1 MTGPRTTTVHPH
13 RRRGRRLLPFLIA
26 MALGPL
32 ACTSDQTTGPT
43 SGSTDSPFVAAT
55 GSHPR
60 ARNESARLAASAMI
74 TRWAHTSASTRPSF
88 SVSGTGP
95 SVLILADIA
104 NAQTTQALYDTLQ
117 AAGFQ
122 VTVQDLEYAWDPS
135 TLPLNGFSAVVHLDG
150 FTYDLQ
156 LSPEA
161 QTALTTFVQN
171 GGGYIGGQ
179 YNGYERLSEPDMAE
193 LILQSMGNNS
203 EGPEQS
209 CGQCD
214 ITYQTVPGQESHP
227 ILAGLPSSF
236 TFHADGHD
244 AGALFTFTGQ
254 QPTVLMQVP
263 NGGPAVT
270 VRDFGTGKVVN
281 FSFAP
286 NYPYSDLGDILEPT
300 TLLDTH
306 IKALY
311 VNAVRWVSPAA
322 APEQAAPQ
330 SITFAPLSAKVFG
343 DADYTIAATTTSGL
357 PASFTAS
364 GNCSV
369 AGTSVLITA
378 AGSCTITA
386 HQAGNDDF
394 LPAADVSQS
403 FAIAKAPATISVGT
417 EFTYDG
423 TPKNASVTTSPAGLS
438 GLSVSYTLNGSPVA
452 QPTNAGIYQVSA
464 SLTNPNYQ
472 APTKAGTLTILP
484 AAPVLHWT
492 PANLSTGTP
501 LGPSQLNATATGIGG
516 AALAGSF
523 GYTPATGTVFNTAGS
538 ISLAVQF
545 TPSNANYTDAS
556 MSASI
561 NVSGAMNFSGFYAPM
576 RNMPYVNKAIAGS
589 AIPVKFSIG
598 GYRGLQ
604 VLQGN
609 SPRSVPATCPAGAPE
624 NAVRASI
631 APSGGLHSLGSSYT
645 YVWKTSAGWEGTCR
659 KFQLILA
666 DGSTHEAMFRFMKA
680 PRGNGFGRL
689 LGQK

>member
-1 MTGPRTTTVHPH
+1 
-13 RRRGRRLLPFLIA
+13 
-26 MALGPL
+26 
-32 ACTSDQTTGPT
+32 
-43 SGSTDSPFVAAT
+43 
-55 GSHPR
+55 
-60 ARNESARLAASAMI
+60 MI
-74 TRWAHTSASTRPSF
+74 TRWAHTSASIRPSF

-135 TLPLNGFSAVVHLDG
+135 TLPLDGFSAVVHLDG
-150 FTYDLQ
+150 FTYDQQ

-209 CGQCD
+209 CSQCD
-214 ITYQTVPGQESHP
+214 IQYQTVSGQESHP

-236 TFHADGHD
+236 VFHADGHD
-244 AGALFTFTGQ
+244 AGPLFDFPGHE
-254 QPTVLMQVP
+254 PTVLMQVA
-263 NGGPAVT
+263 NGGPALT
-270 VRDFGTGKVVN
+270 VRDVGTGKVVN

-286 NYPYSDLGDILEPT
+286 NYPYNDLGDLVEPT
-300 TLLDTH
+300 TLLDSH

-322 APEQAAPQ
+322 AGDQAAPQ
-330 SITFAPLSAKVFG
+330 SITFAPLSGKTFG
-343 DADYTIAATTTSGL
+343 DPDYTIAATTTSGL
-357 PASFTAS
+357 PASFTAT
-364 GNCSV
+364 GDCSV
-369 AGTSVLITA
+369 AGTSVSITA

-386 HQAGNDDF
+386 HQAGNDAF
-394 LPAADVSQS
+394 QPAADVSQS
-403 FAIAKAPATISVGT
+403 FTIAKAPATITVGT

-438 GLSVSYTLNGSPVA
+438 GLSVSYTLNGSAVT
-452 QPTNAGIYQVSA
+452 QPTNAGVYQVSA
-464 SLTNPNYQ
+464 TLNNPNYQ
-472 APTKAGTLTILP
+472 APAKAGTLTILQ

-501 LGPSQLNATATGIGG
+501 LGPSQLNATATGLGG
-516 AALAGSF
+516 AALAGNF
-523 GYTPATGTVFNTAGS
+523 VYTPAAGTQFNTAGT
-538 ISLAVQF
+538 ISLSVQF
-545 TPSNANYTDAS
+545 TPSNANYAAAS

-561 NVSGAMNFSGFYAPM
+561 NVSGAMNFSGFYAPV
-576 RNMPYVNKAIAGS
+576 RNMPYLNNAMAGS
-589 AIPVKFSIG
+589 TIPIKFAIG

-604 VLQGN
+604 VLQAN
-609 SPRSVPATCPAGAPE
+609 SPTSVPAACPVGAPE

-631 APSGGLHSLGSSYT
+631 ASRGGLQSLGSSYT
-645 YVWKTSAGWEGTCR
+645 YVWKTSATWAGSCR
-659 KFQLILA
+659 KFQLTLA

-680 PRGNGFGRL
+680 PKADAFGRL
-689 LGQK
+689 LGH

>member
-74 TRWAHTSASTRPSF
+74 TRWAHTSASMRPSF
-88 SVSGTGP
+88 SVVGTGP

-122 VTVQDLEYAWDPS
+122 VTVQDQEYAWDPS

-150 FTYDLQ
+150 FTYDLH

-161 QTALTTFVQN
+161 QSALTTFVQN

-179 YNGYERLSEPDMAE
+179 YNGYESLSQPDMAE
-193 LILQSMGNNS
+193 LILQSMGGNPD
-203 EGPEQS
+203 GQEQS
-209 CGQCD
+209 CSGCD
-214 ITYQTVPGQESHP
+214 VTYQAVAGQESHP
-227 ILAGLPSSF
+227 VLAGLPSSF
-236 TFHADGHD
+236 VFHADGHD
-244 AGALFTFTGQ
+244 AGALFEFTDQ

-263 NGGPAVT
+263 SGRPAVT
-270 VRDFGTGKVVN
+270 VRELGTGKVVN

-286 NYPYSDLGDILEPT
+286 NYPYNDQGDIIPPS
-300 TLLDTH
+300 TLLDSH
-306 IKALY
+306 IKGLY
-311 VNAVRWVSPAA
+311 VNAVRWVSTAA
-322 APEQAAPQ
+322 AGDQAVPQ
-330 SITFAPLSAKVFG
+330 SITFAPLSDKVFG

-357 PASFTAS
+357 PASFTAT
-364 GNCSV
+364 GDCSV
-369 AGTSVLITA
+369 AGTSVSITA

-403 FAIAKAPATISVGT
+403 FTIAKAPATITVGT

-423 TPKNASVTTSPAGLS
+423 TPKSASVTTSPAGLS

-464 SLTNPNYQ
+464 TLNNPNYE
-472 APTKAGTLTILP
+472 APAKAGTLTILQ

-523 GYTPATGTVFNTAGS
+523 GYTPAAGTQFNTAGT
-538 ISLAVQF
+538 ISLSVLF
-545 TPSNANYTDAS
+545 TPSNANYAAAS
-556 MSASI
+556 MLASI
-561 NVSGAMNFSGFYAPM
+561 NVSGAMNFSGFYAPV
-576 RNMPYVNKAIAGS
+576 RNMPYVNSATAGG
-589 AIPVKFSIG
+589 AIPIKFAIG
-598 GYRGLQ
+598 GFRGLQ
-604 VLQGN
+604 VLQAN
-609 SPRSVPATCPAGAPE
+609 SPTSVAVACPTGAPE
-624 NAVRASI
+624 NLVRASI
-631 APSGGLHSLGSSYT
+631 APRGGLQSLGSSYT
-645 YVWKTSAGWEGTCR
+645 YVWKTNASWAGTCR
-659 KFQLILA
+659 KFQLTLA
-666 DGSTHEAMFRFMKA
+666 DGSTHEAMFRFMRASKA
-680 PRGNGFGRL
+680 DAFGRL
-689 LGQK
+689 LGH